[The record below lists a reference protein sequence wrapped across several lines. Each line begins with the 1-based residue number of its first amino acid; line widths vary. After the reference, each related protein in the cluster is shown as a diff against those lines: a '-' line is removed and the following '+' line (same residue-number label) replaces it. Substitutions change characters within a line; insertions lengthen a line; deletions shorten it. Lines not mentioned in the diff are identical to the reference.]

1 MKRQLQKGFTL
12 IELMIVV
19 AIIGIL
25 AAVALPAYQ
34 DYTIRAKMSEVI
46 LAGSACRTSITEVVQ
61 STSSTDPL
69 PAGGL
74 WGCEVTTTAAQT
86 KYVKT
91 VNTTDQGEILVES
104 QGVNNKVDGTA
115 GGVVVM
121 VPQTQAGAIIDAG
134 GKLIGKWICGGTAT
148 GTAGPAPGTQE
159 LTTTVASK
167 YLPGSCR
174 GS

>member
-1 MKRQLQKGFTL
+1 MKRAIQKGFTL

-34 DYTIRAKMSEVI
+34 DYTVRAKMSEVI

-61 STSSTDPL
+61 SATSL

-91 VNTTDQGEILVES
+91 VNTTSKGEILVES
-104 QGVNNKVDGTA
+104 QGINNKVDGTT

-121 VPQTQAGAIIDAG
+121 VPYQDA
-134 GKLIGKWICGGTAT
+134 T
-148 GTAGPAPGTQE
+148 TAGPAVGKSIFKWVCGTTATGVAGTTGGTTE

>member
-1 MKRQLQKGFTL
+1 MKRQLQQGFTL

-61 STSSTDPL
+61 STSGSL
-69 PAGGL
+69 PVGGL

-91 VNTTDQGEILVES
+91 VNTTNQGEVLVES
-104 QGVNNKVDGTA
+104 QNVNNKADGTA
-115 GGVVVM
+115 GGIVVM
-121 VPQTQAGAIIDAG
+121 VPQTQAGAAITSG
-134 GKLIGKWICGGTAT
+134 GTPIGKWICGGTAT
-148 GTAGPAPGTQE
+148 GTPGPAPGTQT
-159 LTTTVASK
+159 LTTTVAPK

-174 GS
+174 GT